1 MRNIIVPSL
10 VSPSTAD
17 WQRVS
22 TLTAV
27 TIERERDRERERAQR
42 VLEIISVSMA
52 LSPRCY
58 LVTSQQIFEG
68 KIEII

>member
-27 TIERERDRERERAQR
+27 TIERERERERGRERDVHDTESA
-42 VLEIISVSMA
+42 I
-52 LSPRCY
+52 
-58 LVTSQQIFEG
+58 
-68 KIEII
+68 